1 MFEIHQVFHECCG
14 LQPSTGFKFMG
25 LESLAFIPLAL
36 QNLVFPSRSSDTI
49 LLFLVA
55 WVSGA
60 ACGCFLTALIL
71 SATLRRCLLRGL
83 LFALQEGVTG
93 ATGGGDRLQRY
104 RH

>member
-1 MFEIHQVFHECCG
+1 
-14 LQPSTGFKFMG
+14 MG

-36 QNLVFPSRSSDTI
+36 QNLVCPSRSSDTI

-60 ACGCFLTALIL
+60 ACGCLLTALIL
-71 SATLRRCLLRGL
+71 SATLRRCLLLGL

>member
-1 MFEIHQVFHECCG
+1 MNVVACS
-14 LQPSTGFKFMG
+14 LQRVKCMG
-25 LESLAFIPLAL
+25 LESLALIPLAL
-36 QNLVFPSRSSDTI
+36 QNLVCPSRSSDTI

-60 ACGCFLTALIL
+60 ACGCLFTALCL
-71 SATLRRCLLRGL
+71 SANLRRCLLRGL

-93 ATGGGDRLQRY
+93 AAAGGDRLQRY